1 MTEQL
6 KRHMV
11 RSRDMHEWNYTCPDE
26 KYACSEVVLYSDHA
40 AAVASLEA
48 QIAQERAYSK
58 RAFDTAIAERD
69 AALARLAEVER
80 DAARYRWLR
89 DEADASTVEHMWHT
103 TAVADTDA
111 AIDAQLAISQE
122 KRGDE

>member
-40 AAVASLEA
+40 AAVAAMENSIANERVVFWDEISDYRKSLENREA
-48 QIAQERAYSK
+48 RLKA
-58 RAFDTAIAERD
+58 AIAERD
-69 AALARLAEVER
+69 AAIARLSEAEKER
-80 DAARYRWLR
+80 
-89 DEADASTVEHMWHT
+89 
-103 TAVADTDA
+103 A
-111 AIDAQLAISQE
+111 AIARDMAEL
-122 KRGDE
+122 